1 MKYDLLIVMAY
12 FSPIS
17 AIFTPNL
24 DHLGLETL
32 SLTHLERKLCELAS
46 EFSHT
51 TLETWGVQMERSEHK
66 IVKRGMKSTNHG
78 YYTLPIPHIPSE
90 LSQESTKLFTNP
102 NKKII
107 QLANKLASQRRKSGS
122 SNVLPPATNQIFT
135 PETNNNPLPVDDP
148 FQLTINGHQN
158 YPNSIQDVLTHIDGN
173 VTPQPPKKVIY
184 KLITKKPLHILDENN
199 DGITK
204 QIVYKLAT
212 KPPELY
218 PVISN
223 ELITTEKPDIIY
235 HTRKPIVDGQIEYI
249 TQAPEISTVPQTLPD
264 NPENPENY
272 LAVIPYGDVT
282 KLFDLLNKHTKPMD
296 EDGYMKKVQ
305 KTTPKPHSTTKK
317 SKEHH
322 SARGSKL

>member
-1 MKYDLLIVMAY
+1 MAN
-12 FSPIS
+12 P
-17 AIFTPNL
+17 
-24 DHLGLETL
+24 L
-32 SLTHLERKLCELAS
+32 SLACLHSLWKPPD
-46 EFSHT
+46 
-51 TLETWGVQMERSEHK
+51 
-66 IVKRGMKSTNHG
+66 G
-78 YYTLPIPHIPSE
+78 YYTLPIPHIPKE
-90 LSQESTKLFTNP
+90 LSQESRKLFTTP
-102 NKKII
+102 NKISI
-107 QLANKLASQRRKSGS
+107 RLASQRRKSGS
-122 SNVLPPATNQIFT
+122 GNVLPPATNQIFT

-173 VTPQPPKKVIY
+173 ITPQPPPKKVIY

-235 HTRKPIVDGQIEYI
+235 HTRKPILDDQIEYI
-249 TQAPEISTVPQTLPD
+249 TQAPEISTVTQTIPHD
-264 NPENPENY
+264 NPNDNPQNY

-296 EDGYMKKVQ
+296 EDGYMKKIQ

-322 SARGSKL
+322 SARGSKLKIYIANWVDC